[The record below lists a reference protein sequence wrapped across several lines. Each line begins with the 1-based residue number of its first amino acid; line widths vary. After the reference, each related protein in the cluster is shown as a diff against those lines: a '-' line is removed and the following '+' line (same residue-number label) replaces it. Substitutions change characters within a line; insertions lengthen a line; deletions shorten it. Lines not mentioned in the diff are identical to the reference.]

1 MTDLRT
7 RPLGKS
13 PARVSSIGLG
23 TVGMAGF
30 NSKVNYRQFEQ
41 AIDAAFQGGIRH
53 FDAAP
58 FYGYGKAEY
67 YLGHALRELGIRDQ
81 VTLST
86 KAGRILKP
94 ANRYPDIKGRYAIE
108 WVDALPFVAEY
119 DYSYDGIMRSF
130 EGSQFRLGQ
139 DFIDVLLM
147 HDVGEAWHGDQA
159 EIYWKQLADSG
170 YKALDELRRNGYV
183 HAVGLGVNETEAVLR
198 ASSEFDFDCALIAGR
213 YSLLNHAPLEGA
225 FDELHKRNVAIIAAG
240 VFNSGIL
247 ATGSSTEGAYDY
259 QKVPEE
265 IRDRVRRIEVV
276 CEQFGV
282 SLVAAAIEF
291 VKLHP
296 AVSTVLLGAHSAQA
310 VRQNIQAASQ
320 QAPKDFWQALKAQGL
335 IPEQAPT
342 DTSVSNT

>member
-1 MTDLRT
+1 MTDPRSN
-7 RPLGKS
+7 PLGKS
-13 PARVSSIGLG
+13 KARVSPIGLG

-30 NSKVNYRQFEQ
+30 NNKVTYRQFEE

-67 YLGHALRELGIRDQ
+67 YLGHALRELGIREQ

-94 ANRYPDIKGRYAIE
+94 ANRFKEVKGRYAID
-108 WVDALPFVAEY
+108 WVEPLPFIAEY
-119 DYSYDGIMRSF
+119 DYSYDGIMRSV
-130 EGSQFRLGQ
+130 EGSQFRLGV

-147 HDVGEAWHGDQA
+147 HDVGEAWHGDKA
-159 EIYWKQLADSG
+159 EIYWRQLADSG
-170 YKALDELRRNGYV
+170 YKALDELRRGAYV
-183 HAVGLGVNETEAVLR
+183 HAVGLGVNDTDSVLR

-225 FDELHKRNVAIIAAG
+225 FDELRKRNVSIIAAG

-247 ATGSSTEGAYDY
+247 ATGTKAGNLSYDY
-259 QKVPEE
+259 QKVPEDILE
-265 IRDRVRRIEVV
+265 RVRKIEEV
-276 CEQFGV
+276 CEQFSVKLV
-282 SLVAAAIEF
+282 SAAIEF

-296 AVSTVLLGAHSAQA
+296 AVSTVLLGAQNTSA
-310 VRQNIQAASQ
+310 VRENIEAVSQ
-320 QAPKDFWQALKAQGL
+320 PAPKAFWQELKCREL
-335 IPEQAPT
+335 IPESAPT
-342 DTSVSNT
+342 E